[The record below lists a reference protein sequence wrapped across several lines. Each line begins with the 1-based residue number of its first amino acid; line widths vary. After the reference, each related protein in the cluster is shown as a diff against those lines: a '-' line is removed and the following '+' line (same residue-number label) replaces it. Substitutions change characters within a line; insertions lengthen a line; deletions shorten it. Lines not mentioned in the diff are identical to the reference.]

1 MTRNRPPSET
11 VLLHGVERDLRTLLP
26 RNWEVHARRGPDRR
40 GDRVMDLLLDLE
52 APDRTHA
59 QIVVEA
65 KSKIDPRDVQ
75 TLLRHLARY
84 ERTAP
89 AGKET
94 STGLV
99 VAAPHLSR
107 RTRELL
113 AEADVG
119 WYDATGNLN
128 VHLEHPALYIER
140 QGADRNPYP
149 PAGDR
154 RLRSLRGPGAARVV
168 RALLD
173 NARPMGVRELAAAAE
188 VGAATSSRVLDLLSR
203 EELIERDPTGAV
215 SAVRKRSLVQRWAE
229 DYGLMTTNNPIPM
242 LAPRGIEQTMRHL
255 RTFSGSYAVTSEA
268 ALRAHLPDQ
277 TAAVAPTS
285 LLTVYVDDVVNAQE
299 HLKLLQVNR
308 GANVV
313 LVEPFDEVVYRGSRL
328 QEGIRCVNSSQT
340 AVDLLTGPGR
350 SAEEGRQLIDILA
363 SEEVEWAR

>member
-1 MTRNRPPSET
+1 
-11 VLLHGVERDLRTLLP
+11 
-26 RNWEVHARRGPDRR
+26 
-40 GDRVMDLLLDLE
+40 MDLLLDLE

-65 KSKIDPRDVQ
+65 KSKLDPRDVE

-84 ERTAP
+84 ERTAS
-89 AGKET
+89 AGKEA

-119 WYDATGNLN
+119 WYDSTGNL
-128 VHLEHPALYIER
+128 HLQLERPALYIER

-154 RLRSLRGPGAARVV
+154 RLRSLRGPGAARVI

-173 NARPMGVRELAAAAE
+173 NATPMGVRELAAAAD
-188 VGAATSSRVLDLLSR
+188 VGAATSSRVLDLISR
-203 EELIERDPTGAV
+203 EGLIERDATGAV
-215 SAVRKRSLVQRWAE
+215 NAVRKRSLVQRWAE

-242 LAPRGIEQTMRHL
+242 LAPRGIDQTMREL
-255 RTFSGSYAVTSEA
+255 GTFSGSYSITAEA

-285 LLTVYVDDVVNAQE
+285 LLTVYVDDVVSAQE
-299 HLKLLQVNR
+299 HLKLRQVSR
-308 GANVV
+308 GSNVM
-313 LVEPFDEVVYRGSRL
+313 LVEPFDEVVYRGSRI
-328 QEGIRCVNSSQT
+328 QEGIRYVNPSQT
-340 AVDLLTGPGR
+340 VVDLLTGPGR
-350 SAEEGRQLIDILA
+350 SAEEGQQLIDILA
-363 SEEVEWAR
+363 SEEVEWTR